1 MNKTTMLLIA
11 RLFSCLAAHD
21 GLEEFLSSANAKNL
35 LSQRL
40 EMDEYAEEPR
50 LELETDEYAEEPGL
64 ESAIDE
70 YAQEMSAAA
79 KDNAAALV
87 SEIEGL
93 MLSSKK
99 NKKNKNKKDKKHKN
113 DKKHN
118 KGKDKKDKKHKDK
131 KGKKNTC
138 EKCKKLRCRKDKEC
152 NKCAKYCEEEQ
163 MGMKNIWSRGYHM
176 HDDVQNTLEQLRML
190 GETETNLLFH
200 ELWNQV
206 KGHVA
211 KHAHRLV
218 NKHLGANDQ
227 GDDDDDHDG
236 DDVQTTMEQ
245 LRMLGDTE
253 TNLFLDALGE
263 HLGGALGHLIGGQ
276 SGRQVGHQ
284 IGGLIGNIA
293 QFRRR

>member
-11 RLFSCLAAHD
+11 RLFSCLAAH
-21 GLEEFLSSANAKNL
+21 GLEEFLTSANAKNL

-40 EMDEYAEEPR
+40 ETDEYAEEPR

-64 ESAIDE
+64 ESVIDE

-79 KDNAAALV
+79 TDDAAALV

-93 MLSSKK
+93 TLSSKK
-99 NKKNKNKKDKKHKN
+99 KNKKDK
-113 DKKHN
+113 HN
-118 KGKDKKDKKHKDK
+118 KGKKHKKDKHSKDK
-131 KGKKNTC
+131 HSKGKKD
-138 EKCKKLRCRKDKEC
+138 KHSKDKHSE
-152 NKCAKYCEEEQ
+152 
-163 MGMKNIWSRGYHM
+163 GMKNIWSRGYHM
-176 HDDVQNTLEQLRML
+176 HDDDVQNTVEQLRML
-190 GETETNLLFH
+190 GETETNLFFH
-200 ELWNQV
+200 ELLNHV
-206 KGHVA
+206 KA
-211 KHAHRLV
+211 KVKNHARKMI
-218 NKHLGANDQ
+218 NKHLGGDDHD
-227 GDDDDDHDG
+227 DDDDDHDG
-236 DDVQTTMEQ
+236 DDMQNTMEQ

-284 IGGLIGNIA
+284 IGGLLGQVA